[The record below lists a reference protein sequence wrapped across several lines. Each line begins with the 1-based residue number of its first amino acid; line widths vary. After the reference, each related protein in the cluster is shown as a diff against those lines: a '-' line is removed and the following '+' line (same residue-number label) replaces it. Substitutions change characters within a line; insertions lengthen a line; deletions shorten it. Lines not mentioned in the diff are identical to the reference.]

1 MGMST
6 RVLVVDDER
15 SIRDLIGHALSKAGI
30 AYDLASNAR
39 EAERLIEESGADLVL
54 LDWMLPN
61 VSGIELAGRLKA
73 NATTSSL
80 PIIML
85 TARGE
90 EEDKIRGF
98 DVGADDYITKPFS
111 PKELVARIR
120 AVLRRAGSKAA
131 DVIRLGDLVLDA
143 GSHRVHVMDSE
154 VQLSVTEFELLHIL
168 MSNPD
173 RVFSRTQLL
182 DLAWPRNVNVGERTI
197 DVHISS
203 LRKALDPLDTGKM
216 IQTVRGAGYR
226 FSVRG

>member
-1 MGMST
+1 M
-6 RVLVVDDER
+6 
-15 SIRDLIGHALSKAGI
+15 IGLALSKAGI

-73 NATTSSL
+73 NATTASL

-98 DVGADDYITKPFS
+98 EVGADDYITKPFS

-203 LRKALDPLDTGKM
+203 LRKTLEPLHAGKM